1 MGIMEI
7 LSKSPDP
14 MTPPPKTPP
23 AVMLSSSITAVF
35 SSSTSDDAAA
45 LDDGL
50 ATPVKIFH
58 TRDPLVDRLR
68 SDGLAY
74 PVGLNAGSAP
84 SVDETP
90 KALSGST
97 SAPPMDMK
105 PATES
110 NPRRSFPPPT
120 APARCDFVRVDFV
133 RFFFFFVS
141 SPES

>member
-23 AVMLSSSITAVF
+23 AVMLSSITAVF